1 LKSGDEVRSEVWSGG
16 TECGGEVGAVRGEGD
31 GVLVVVGGEAVP
43 GEGGGE
49 PVGGAND
56 GGFGVH
62 VLFWG
67 QGRVVW
73 KGAGGVT

>member
-1 LKSGDEVRSEVWSGG
+1 MKGGDEVRSEVRSGG
-16 TECGGEVGAVRGEGD
+16 TECDGEVGAVRGEGH

-49 PVGGAND
+49 PVGGADD

-62 VLFWG
+62 VLF
-67 QGRVVW
+67 
-73 KGAGGVT
+73 GG